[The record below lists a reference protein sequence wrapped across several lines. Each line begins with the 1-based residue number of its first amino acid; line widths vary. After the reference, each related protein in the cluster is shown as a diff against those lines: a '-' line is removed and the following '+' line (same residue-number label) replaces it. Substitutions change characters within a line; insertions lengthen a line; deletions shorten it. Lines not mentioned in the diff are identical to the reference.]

1 MKYFRYLRL
10 WCMVACMP
18 LWGGCRNGTP
28 QAEIAR
34 KSSVVAEDMLQ
45 IIRPRYGDRLK
56 EGQEVV
62 FEVRRAMGVDSVVIT
77 TDEGRVLGRFVSGT
91 DTLRWKAVSAK
102 LGTKTFHFKIF
113 AGGATA
119 ERSLKIILTDKN
131 TPAELQY
138 KVVGIYPHATNAYT
152 QGLVFADGIL
162 YESDGQYGMS
172 ALRKVQI
179 ETGNTLQQH
188 LLPAKYFAEGIALY
202 GNKIY
207 QITWRENTCFVY
219 DKESFRLID
228 QKSYDIAEG
237 WGLTTDGQYLYM
249 TDGSNRVYTIE
260 PETFSVVDMFEVVD
274 DAGPVDNLNELEYVD
289 GLIYA
294 NVYQTDFVVII
305 DLKQKRLAGKIN
317 FAHLLQPS
325 DIQPNTDVLNGIA
338 YNPKSKRFYITGKNW
353 PKLFEVEVIHKVK
366 QNKK

>member
-1 MKYFRYLRL
+1 MWYLRYLRL
-10 WCMVACMP
+10 LCIVACLP
-18 LWGGCRNGTP
+18 LWGGCRNGAP
-28 QAEIAR
+28 QTESTR
-34 KSSVVAEDMLQ
+34 NSSVVAEDMLQ
-45 IIRPRYGDRLK
+45 IIRPRYGEK
-56 EGQEVV
+56 FQEGQEVI
-62 FEVRRAMGVDSVVIT
+62 FETRLAPDVDSVVIAAG
-77 TDEGRVLGRFVSGT
+77 DGAVVGRVLPATPS
-91 DTLRWKAVSAK
+91 LRWKAVSAK

-113 AGGATA
+113 AGGVTA

-152 QGLVFADGIL
+152 QGLVYADGVL

-179 ETGNTLQQH
+179 ETGNTLLQH

-219 DKESFRLID
+219 DKENFRLID

-274 DAGPVDNLNELEYVD
+274 DVGPVDNLNELEYVD

-294 NVYQTDFVVII
+294 NVYQTDYVVII
-305 DLKQKRLAGKIN
+305 DLKKKRLVGKIN
-317 FAHLLQPS
+317 FAHLLKPS

-353 PKLFEVEVIHKVK
+353 PKLFEIEIIHKVK
-366 QNKK
+366 QHKK